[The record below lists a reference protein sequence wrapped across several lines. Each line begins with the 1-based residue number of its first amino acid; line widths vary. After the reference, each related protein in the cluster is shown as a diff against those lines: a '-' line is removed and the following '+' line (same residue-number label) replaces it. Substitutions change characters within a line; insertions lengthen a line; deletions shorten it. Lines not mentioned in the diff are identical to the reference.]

1 MPPKW
6 VKVTR
11 NIFGEI
17 QSIVT
22 EAKSNKLKTTA
33 DKKIV
38 TVNNM
43 EELIKD
49 SGRISKKAK
58 DRFNAILDN
67 DITGLNN
74 WFKNIQKIKNKY

>member
-6 VKVTR
+6 VKMTR

-49 SGRISKKAK
+49 IVEELAKK
-58 DRFNAILDN
+58 
-67 DITGLNN
+67 
-74 WFKNIQKIKNKY
+74 QKIGSMLF

>member
-49 SGRISKKAK
+49 IEEELAKK
-58 DRFNAILDN
+58 
-67 DITGLNN
+67 
-74 WFKNIQKIKNKY
+74 QKIGSMLF

>member
-6 VKVTR
+6 VKVKR

-49 SGRISKKAK
+49 IVEELAKK
-58 DRFNAILDN
+58 
-67 DITGLNN
+67 
-74 WFKNIQKIKNKY
+74 QKIGSMLF

>member
-22 EAKSNKLKTTA
+22 KAKSNKLKTTA

-49 SGRISKKAK
+49 IVEELAKK
-58 DRFNAILDN
+58 
-67 DITGLNN
+67 
-74 WFKNIQKIKNKY
+74 QKIGSMLF

>member
-38 TVNNM
+38 SVNNM

-49 SGRISKKAK
+49 IVEELAKK
-58 DRFNAILDN
+58 
-67 DITGLNN
+67 
-74 WFKNIQKIKNKY
+74 QKIGSMLF

>member
-49 SGRISKKAK
+49 IVEELAKK
-58 DRFNAILDN
+58 
-67 DITGLNN
+67 
-74 WFKNIQKIKNKY
+74 QKIGSMLF

>member
-49 SGRISKKAK
+49 IAEELAKK
-58 DRFNAILDN
+58 
-67 DITGLNN
+67 
-74 WFKNIQKIKNKY
+74 QKIGSMLF

>member
-49 SGRISKKAK
+49 KVEELAKK
-58 DRFNAILDN
+58 
-67 DITGLNN
+67 
-74 WFKNIQKIKNKY
+74 QKIGSMLF